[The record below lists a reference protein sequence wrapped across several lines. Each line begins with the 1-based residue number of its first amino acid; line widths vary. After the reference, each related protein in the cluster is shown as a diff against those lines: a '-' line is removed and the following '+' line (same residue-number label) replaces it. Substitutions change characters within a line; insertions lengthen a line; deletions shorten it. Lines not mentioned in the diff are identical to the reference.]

1 MGQDEDAKPLVRRA
15 DFCRAE
21 QTRRRRIAHCPKVS
35 QDGFKAE
42 GDVAG
47 DVFEEDPFRG
57 TFPDNPGDVWPEVA
71 GIVGTGT
78 LSGGAEGLAG
88 ISGEDEIESTAE
100 GAGIEAAQVIPDW
113 GRSEISCAL
122 GSDDDGAGPVF
133 PFDEDAG
140 VEAGLGEHEAHIQA
154 SAACAEGQSVPG
166 T

>member
-1 MGQDEDAKPLVRRA
+1 VGQDEDAKPLVRRA

-21 QTRRRRIAHCPKVS
+21 QTRRRRIAQSPKVS

-57 TFPDNPGDVWPEVA
+57 TFPDNPGDVGPEVA
-71 GIVGTGT
+71 GIVSTGT

-88 ISGEDEIESTAE
+88 IPGEDEIESTAE

-113 GRSEISCAL
+113 GRCEIPCAL
-122 GSDDDGAGPVF
+122 GGDEDGAWPVF
-133 PFDEDAG
+133 PLDEGQGVISGFSEHDAQ
-140 VEAGLGEHEAHIQA
+140 IKA